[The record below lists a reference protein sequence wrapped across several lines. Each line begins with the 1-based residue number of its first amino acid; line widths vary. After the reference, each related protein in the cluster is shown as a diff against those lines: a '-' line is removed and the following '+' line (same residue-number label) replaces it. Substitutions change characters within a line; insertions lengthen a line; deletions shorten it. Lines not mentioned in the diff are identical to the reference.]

1 MNNKTSGIYG
11 RGWAFPPSFIL
22 PVGPGQGVSM
32 VEDQQDI
39 NQSLQILF
47 NTATGERLMR
57 ADYGCD
63 LNSVMFENLCDDL
76 LADIE
81 RKLTESILR
90 YEPRV
95 VLTSLRVTQNED
107 NPSQLD
113 VVVTYRIRGSNTQ
126 AQLSALLDIT
136 DGQGVSFP

>member
-1 MNNKTSGIYG
+1 
-11 RGWAFPPSFIL
+11 
-22 PVGPGQGVSM
+22 M

-57 ADYGCD
+57 PDYGCD

-81 RKLTESILR
+81 RKITESILR

-95 VLTSLRVTQNED
+95 VLTSLQVTQSED
-107 NPSQLD
+107 NPSQL
-113 VVVTYRIRGSNTQ
+113 VVVVAYRIRGSNTNG
-126 AQLSALLDIT
+126 QLNALLDIT